1 MTTTGRSAATVING
15 RREDARLVSG
25 QGRYVS
31 DHKLANLAHAVM
43 VRSPHAKARI
53 TGIDLTA
60 AKACP
65 GVLAI
70 ITGDDI
76 TAAGLPDLPC
86 GVSFLRPNGEKAF
99 QARRP
104 VLARDQVRYAGEP
117 VAFVIAETIEQAR
130 EAAELVAVDY
140 EDQPAVVGAKA
151 AILPG
156 APAVWTEVPDNIAFV
171 WKRGDMSAIDTAL
184 AGAAHVARLESHIT
198 RVSATSLEPRGAA
211 AEIGPDGRSIFY
223 ASHQSPHQLRG
234 SLAAQLNLKP
244 TDIRVISADV
254 GGSFGMKSGIYPE
267 DVLVLIAARQLK
279 RPVRWVADRL
289 EGFMTDDHGRDVA
302 IEARLALDR
311 QGKFL
316 ALKINYCI
324 DIGCYLSG
332 RSHGLV
338 NNIGGMAGVYRIGHI
353 GAEVHAVHTNTGT
366 TAPYRGAGR
375 PEVTFAIER
384 VIDIA
389 AAQLKLDP
397 FELRQRNLVPP
408 EAMPYNTGFVF
419 TYDCGEFEENMKA
432 AAGIADYAGFGK
444 RREEAAARGRLRG
457 LGIANPIEVAA
468 GPFIK
473 PAKDT
478 AWLKV
483 ASDGSVIL
491 KLGSVSTGQGHET
504 TMVQLV
510 ADRLGVAPEKI
521 VYKSGDTDDLPQ
533 GRGNGGSSAMAVGGS
548 ATVGVVKKVVETA
561 KILAA
566 DILEASAG
574 DIEFKDGHFTIVGT
588 DRSTTLIDVAKRAEQ
603 QRAEG
608 LAETDEFMPLQVTFP
623 NGCHMCELE
632 IDPDTGTVEIL
643 RYSVV
648 EDIGKVIN
656 AQLAHGQMHGGI
668 AMGVGQ
674 ALGEQITYDP
684 DTGQLLTASFMDYVM
699 PRADDFPNL
708 VIETREVPTK
718 VNPLGVKGVGEAG
731 TVGSM
736 VATINAICDA
746 LKPLGVHH
754 FEMPATPHRVWEVIQ
769 KARSKR

>member
-31 DHKLANLAHAVM
+31 DYKLANLAHAVM

-53 TGIDLTA
+53 ISIDLTT
-60 AKACP
+60 AKAAP

-70 ITGDDI
+70 LTGTDI

-86 GVSFLRPNGEKAF
+86 GVQFLRPNGEKLFRPA
-99 QARRP
+99 APCLRAIRSATRANPSPSSSPKPSSRRAKPPNSSPSTTRTCPPSSAPRRP
-104 VLARDQVRYAGEP
+104 SSPALRPCG
-117 VAFVIAETIEQAR
+117 R
-130 EAAELVAVDY
+130 EFLTTSPSSGSAA
-140 EDQPAVVGAKA
+140 
-151 AILPG
+151 
-156 APAVWTEVPDNIAFV
+156 T
-171 WKRGDMSAIDTAL
+171 MSAIDAAI
-184 AGAAHVARLESHIT
+184 AGAAHVARLDSYIT

-267 DVLVLIAARQLK
+267 DVLVLVAARQLK
-279 RPVRWVADRL
+279 RPVRWVADRM

-302 IEARLALDR
+302 LAAQLALDAE
-311 QGKFL
+311 GKFL
-316 ALKINYCI
+316 ALKVDYTI

-332 RSHGLV
+332 RSHGLI

-353 GAEVHAVHTNTGT
+353 GATVHAIHTNTGT

-432 AAGIADYAGFGK
+432 VAGIADYAGFEQ
-444 RREEAAARGRLRG
+444 RRREAAARGRLRG

-468 GPFIK
+468 GPFVK

-483 ASDGSVIL
+483 ASDGSVTL

-504 TMVQLV
+504 PMVQLV
-510 ADRLGVAPEKI
+510 ADRLGVAPDKI

-548 ATVGVVKKVVETA
+548 ATVGVVKKVIETA
-561 KILAA
+561 KVFAA

-574 DIEFKDGHFTIVGT
+574 DIEFKDGRFTIVGT

-603 QRAEG
+603 QRADG
-608 LAETDEFMPLQVTFP
+608 LAETDEWMPQQVTFP

-632 IDPDTGTVEIL
+632 IDPETGTVEIL

-674 ALGEQITYDP
+674 ALGEQITYDAE
-684 DTGQLLTASFMDYVM
+684 TGQLLTASFMDYVM
-699 PRADDFPNL
+699 PRADDFPNI
-708 VIETREVPTK
+708 VI
-718 VNPLGVKGVGEAG
+718 A
-731 TVGSM
+731 
-736 VATINAICDA
+736 DA
-746 LKPLGVHH
+746 RGADQGQ
-754 FEMPATPHRVWEVIQ
+754 PARRQ
-769 KARSKR
+769 GRR